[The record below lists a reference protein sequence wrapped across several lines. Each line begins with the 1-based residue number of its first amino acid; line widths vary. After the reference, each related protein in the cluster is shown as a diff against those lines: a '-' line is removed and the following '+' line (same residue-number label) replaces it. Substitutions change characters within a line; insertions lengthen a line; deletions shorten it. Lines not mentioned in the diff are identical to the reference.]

1 MTTRDDD
8 RPGDDSGPTPPAR
21 RRPGQRRA
29 LAVAGVAGLAAV
41 LGGAA
46 YVTTSAIVSRDSA
59 TTTDE
64 AAPAPPVIPATG
76 LPSAPKEV
84 EPAAPATTTREARES
99 KPSPTIPTTDVTGKP
114 LSEEVRKRIREAR
127 RKMAEDGVAVQHPVT
142 AKAVAPLRDVQSTTE
157 GSFAE
162 GGMIRLLS
170 ARGDLT
176 GQRELSGVAG
186 GIEKYGNV
194 SCSQTFKFATS
205 PRPEK
210 KPNLLM
216 CWRATPD
223 KSVAAIMVD
232 PKGNPSRAKAV
243 AAIQKKWKTMD

>member
-8 RPGDDSGPTPPAR
+8 RPSDDSPPPPLNR
-21 RRPGQRRA
+21 RRPGHRRTRI
-29 LAVAGVAGLAAV
+29 VAGAAGLAAV

-46 YVTTSAIVSRDSA
+46 YLTTSAIVSKDSN

-64 AAPAPPVIPATG
+64 AAPVRLITPAPS
-76 LPSAPKEV
+76 PSNES
-84 EPAAPATTTREARES
+84 AAPARTTTSETSSSA
-99 KPSPTIPTTDVTGKP
+99 IPTTDVTGNP
-114 LSEEVRKRIREAR
+114 LPEEIRERIREAR
-127 RKMAEDGVAVQHPVT
+127 RKMAEDGVPVQHPVAPK
-142 AKAVAPLRDVQSTTE
+142 AKPLRDVQTTTE

-162 GGMIRLLS
+162 GGMIRILS

-186 GIEKYGNV
+186 GIEKHGNV

-216 CWRATPD
+216 CWRATAD
-223 KSVAAIMVD
+223 KSVAAIVVD
-232 PKGNPSRAKAV
+232 PNGHPSREKAA
-243 AAIQKKWKTMD
+243 AAIEKKWKAMG

>member
-1 MTTRDDD
+1 MTTRDD
-8 RPGDDSGPTPPAR
+8 RPGDAGGPTPPAR
-21 RRPGQRRA
+21 RRRGQRRA

-46 YVTTSAIVSRDSA
+46 YVTTSAIVSRGSA
-59 TTTDE
+59 TTTDG
-64 AAPAPPVIPATG
+64 AAPIIPATSP
-76 LPSAPKEV
+76 PSTPKDV
-84 EPAAPATTTREARES
+84 EPVAPATTTQEARKA

-114 LSEEVRKRIREAR
+114 LSEEVRQRIKEAR
-127 RKMAEDGVAVQHPVT
+127 RKMAEDGVEVQHPVT
-142 AKAVAPLRDVQSTTE
+142 PKAVRPLGEVQTTTE

-162 GGMIRLLS
+162 GGMIRILS

-205 PRPEK
+205 PRPAK

-223 KSVAAIMVD
+223 KSVAAIVVD
-232 PKGNPSRAKAV
+232 PKGNPSRERAV